1 MHRTAKSY
9 ERRIG
14 SMRYRLVVTI
24 LLCSLALVVVPSA
37 WAQTKSVFVLGT
49 ERDAATEAM
58 GDGLRDALKAVGFIE
73 GRNLKMLV
81 ETVVDDEQ
89 RLSQQ
94 ALNLVLGRPDVLVAL
109 SIPAAQALMRHT
121 KQMPIVFVGV
131 TDPVQAEL
139 VPSWSASGTN
149 VTGVSD
155 LLTMARRVQLIRQFV
170 PQARR
175 IGVVFNP
182 VDAASVIVIR
192 EFQEQLTKA
201 GMLMVEVAA
210 LRALDVAAASR
221 SLIGKV
227 DAMHTFWDSHTQA
240 AYPGLVKVANDSK
253 IALLAADTVSV
264 QAGALAALVVTERDV
279 GATAGR
285 QVIRILR
292 GTKPGAIAPE
302 VVSRPQV
309 QINLVAAKKQGVSLP
324 DSLLKTTTVIVK
336 E

>member
-1 MHRTAKSY
+1 MIFRAYIS
-9 ERRIG
+9 
-14 SMRYRLVVTI
+14 L
-24 LLCSLALVVVPSA
+24 LLCGLLCLVAPSA

-49 ERDAATEAM
+49 ERSPAAEAM
-58 GDGLRDALKAVGFIE
+58 REGLRDALKSVGFIE
-73 GRNLKMLV
+73 GRNLKMIV

-89 RLSQQ
+89 KLSQQ
-94 ALNLVLGRPDVLVAL
+94 ALNLVLARPDVLVAL
-109 SIPAAQALMRHT
+109 SAPAAQALMRHT
-121 KQMPIVFVGV
+121 KQMPIVFAGV

-139 VPSWSASGTN
+139 VPSWSASGSN

-155 LLTMARRVQLIRQFV
+155 LLTMARRAQLVRQFV

-175 IGVVFNP
+175 VGVVYNP
-182 VDAASVIVIR
+182 ADAASVLVIR

-210 LRALDVAAASR
+210 SRALDVAAAAR

-253 IALLAADTVSV
+253 IALLAADTLSV

-279 GATAGR
+279 GVAAGR
-285 QVIRILR
+285 QVVRILR
-292 GTKPGAIAPE
+292 GAKPGAIAPE
-302 VVSRPQV
+302 TISRPQI
-309 QINLVAAKKQGVSLP
+309 QINLVAAQKQGVSL
-324 DSLLKTTTVIVK
+324 SEALLKSATVIVK

>member
-1 MHRTAKSY
+1 MIFRAYIS
-9 ERRIG
+9 
-14 SMRYRLVVTI
+14 L
-24 LLCSLALVVVPSA
+24 LLCGLLCLVAPSA

-49 ERDAATEAM
+49 ERGPAAEAM
-58 GDGLRDALKAVGFIE
+58 REGLRDALKSVGFIE
-73 GRNLKMLV
+73 GRNLKMIV

-89 RLSQQ
+89 KLSQQ
-94 ALNLVLGRPDVLVAL
+94 ALNLVLARPDVLVAL
-109 SIPAAQALMRHT
+109 SAPAAQALMRHT
-121 KQMPIVFVGV
+121 KQMPIVFAGV

-139 VPSWSASGTN
+139 VPSWSASGSN

-155 LLTMARRVQLIRQFV
+155 LLTMARRAQLVRQFV

-175 IGVVFNP
+175 VGVVYNP
-182 VDAASVIVIR
+182 ADAASVLVIR

-210 LRALDVAAASR
+210 SRALDVAAAAR

-253 IALLAADTVSV
+253 IALLAADTLSV

-279 GATAGR
+279 GVAAGR
-285 QVIRILR
+285 QVVRIFR
-292 GTKPGAIAPE
+292 GAKPGAIAPE
-302 VVSRPQV
+302 TISRPQI
-309 QINLVAAKKQGVSLP
+309 QINLVAAKKQGVSL
-324 DSLLKTTTVIVK
+324 SEALLKSATVIVK

>member
-1 MHRTAKSY
+1 MIFRAYIS
-9 ERRIG
+9 
-14 SMRYRLVVTI
+14 L
-24 LLCSLALVVVPSA
+24 LLCGLLCLVAPSA

-49 ERDAATEAM
+49 ERSPAAEVM
-58 GDGLRDALKAVGFIE
+58 REGLRDALKSVGFIE
-73 GRNLKMLV
+73 GRNLKMIV

-89 RLSQQ
+89 KLSQQ
-94 ALNLVLGRPDVLVAL
+94 ALNLVLARPDVLVAL
-109 SIPAAQALMRHT
+109 SAPAAQALMRHT
-121 KQMPIVFVGV
+121 KQMPIVFAGV

-139 VPSWSASGTN
+139 VPSWSASGSN

-155 LLTMARRVQLIRQFV
+155 LLTMARRAQLVRQFV

-175 IGVVFNP
+175 VGVVYNP
-182 VDAASVIVIR
+182 ADAASVLVIR

-210 LRALDVAAASR
+210 SRALDVAAAAR

-253 IALLAADTVSV
+253 IALLAADTLSV

-279 GATAGR
+279 GVAAGR
-285 QVIRILR
+285 QVVRILR
-292 GTKPGAIAPE
+292 GAKPGAIAPE
-302 VVSRPQV
+302 TISRPQI
-309 QINLVAAKKQGVSLP
+309 QINLVAAKKQGVSL
-324 DSLLKTTTVIVK
+324 SEALLKSATVIVK

>member
-1 MHRTAKSY
+1 MIFRAYIS
-9 ERRIG
+9 
-14 SMRYRLVVTI
+14 L
-24 LLCSLALVVVPSA
+24 LLCGLLCLVAPSA

-49 ERDAATEAM
+49 ERSPAAEAM
-58 GDGLRDALKAVGFIE
+58 REGLRDALKSVGFIE
-73 GRNLKMLV
+73 GRNLKMIV

-89 RLSQQ
+89 KLSQQ
-94 ALNLVLGRPDVLVAL
+94 ALNLVLARPDVLVAL
-109 SIPAAQALMRHT
+109 SAPAAQALMRHT
-121 KQMPIVFVGV
+121 KQMPIVFAGV

-139 VPSWSASGTN
+139 VPSWSASGSN

-155 LLTMARRVQLIRQFV
+155 LLTMARRAQLVRQFV

-175 IGVVFNP
+175 VGVVYNP
-182 VDAASVIVIR
+182 ADAASVLVIR

-210 LRALDVAAASR
+210 SRALDVAAAAR

-253 IALLAADTVSV
+253 IALLAADTLSV

-279 GATAGR
+279 GVAAGR
-285 QVIRILR
+285 QVVRILR
-292 GTKPGAIAPE
+292 GAKPGAIAPE
-302 VVSRPQV
+302 TISRPQI
-309 QINLVAAKKQGVSLP
+309 QINLVAAKKQGVSLSE
-324 DSLLKTTTVIVK
+324 SLLKSATVIVK

>member
-1 MHRTAKSY
+1 MIFRAYIS
-9 ERRIG
+9 
-14 SMRYRLVVTI
+14 L
-24 LLCSLALVVVPSA
+24 LLCGLLCLVAPSA

-49 ERDAATEAM
+49 ERGPAAEAM
-58 GDGLRDALKAVGFIE
+58 REGLRDALKSVGFIE
-73 GRNLKMLV
+73 GRNLKMIV

-89 RLSQQ
+89 KLSQQ
-94 ALNLVLGRPDVLVAL
+94 ALNLVLARPDVLVAL
-109 SIPAAQALMRHT
+109 SAPAAQALMRHT
-121 KQMPIVFVGV
+121 KQMPIVFAGV

-139 VPSWSASGTN
+139 VPSWSASGSN

-155 LLTMARRVQLIRQFV
+155 LLTMARRAQLVRQFV

-175 IGVVFNP
+175 VGVVYNP
-182 VDAASVIVIR
+182 ADAASVLVIR

-210 LRALDVAAASR
+210 SRALDVAAAAR

-253 IALLAADTVSV
+253 IALLAADTLSV

-279 GATAGR
+279 GVAAGR
-285 QVIRILR
+285 QVVRILR
-292 GTKPGAIAPE
+292 GAKPGAIAPE
-302 VVSRPQV
+302 TISRPQI
-309 QINLVAAKKQGVSLP
+309 QINLVAAKKQGVSL
-324 DSLLKTTTVIVK
+324 SEALLKSATVIVK

>member
-1 MHRTAKSY
+1 MIFRAYIS
-9 ERRIG
+9 
-14 SMRYRLVVTI
+14 L
-24 LLCSLALVVVPSA
+24 LLCGLLCLVAPSA

-49 ERDAATEAM
+49 ERSPAAEAM
-58 GDGLRDALKAVGFIE
+58 REGLRDALKSVGFIE
-73 GRNLKMLV
+73 GRNLKMIV

-89 RLSQQ
+89 KLSQQ
-94 ALNLVLGRPDVLVAL
+94 ALNLVLARPDVLVAL
-109 SIPAAQALMRHT
+109 SAPAAQALMRHT
-121 KQMPIVFVGV
+121 KQMPIVFAGV

-139 VPSWSASGTN
+139 VPSWSASGSN

-155 LLTMARRVQLIRQFV
+155 LLTMARRAQLVRQFV

-175 IGVVFNP
+175 VGVVYNP
-182 VDAASVIVIR
+182 ADAASVLVIR
-192 EFQEQLTKA
+192 DFQEQLTKA

-210 LRALDVAAASR
+210 SRASDVAAAAR

-253 IALLAADTVSV
+253 IALLAADTLSV

-279 GATAGR
+279 GVAAGR
-285 QVIRILR
+285 QVVRILR
-292 GTKPGAIAPE
+292 GAKPGAIAPE
-302 VVSRPQV
+302 TISRPQI
-309 QINLVAAKKQGVSLP
+309 QINLVAAKKQGVSL
-324 DSLLKTTTVIVK
+324 SEALLKSATVIVK

>member
-1 MHRTAKSY
+1 
-9 ERRIG
+9 
-14 SMRYRLVVTI
+14 MR
-24 LLCSLALVVVPSA
+24 
-37 WAQTKSVFVLGT
+37 
-49 ERDAATEAM
+49 
-58 GDGLRDALKAVGFIE
+58 DGLRDALKAVGCIE
-73 GRNLKMLV
+73 GRNLKLVV

-109 SIPAAQALMRHT
+109 SVPAAQALMRHT
-121 KQMPIVFVGV
+121 KQMPIVFAGV

-155 LLTMARRVQLIRQFV
+155 LLIMARRVQMIRQFV
-170 PQARR
+170 PRARR
-175 IGVVFNP
+175 IGVVYNP
-182 VDAASVIVIR
+182 ADAASVVVIR

-253 IALLAADTVSV
+253 MALLAADTVSV
-264 QAGALAALVVTERDV
+264 QAGALAALVITERDV
-279 GATAGR
+279 GVAAGR

-292 GTKPGAIAPE
+292 GTKPGSIAPE
-302 VVSRPQV
+302 VIGKPQV
-309 QINLVAAKKQGVSLP
+309 QINLVAAKKQGVTLP
-324 DSLLKTTTVIVK
+324 DSLLKTATVIVK

>member
-1 MHRTAKSY
+1 
-9 ERRIG
+9 
-14 SMRYRLVVTI
+14 MRYRTYLAA
-24 LLCSLALVVVPSA
+24 LLCGLALVATQSA
-37 WAQTKSVFVLGT
+37 WAQTKSVSVLGT
-49 ERDAATEAM
+49 EREAGAEAM
-58 GDGLRDALKAVGFIE
+58 RDGLRDALKAVGFIE
-73 GRNLKMLV
+73 GRNLKLVV

-109 SIPAAQALMRHT
+109 SVPAAQALMRHT
-121 KQMPIVFVGV
+121 KQMPIVFAGV

-155 LLTMARRVQLIRQFV
+155 LLTMARRVQMIRQFV
-170 PQARR
+170 PRARR
-175 IGVVFNP
+175 IGVVYNP
-182 VDAASVIVIR
+182 ADAASVVVIR

-253 IALLAADTVSV
+253 MALLAADTVSV
-264 QAGALAALVVTERDV
+264 QAGALAALVITERDV
-279 GATAGR
+279 GVAAGR

-292 GTKPGAIAPE
+292 GTKPGSIAPE
-302 VVSRPQV
+302 VIGKPQV
-309 QINLVAAKKQGVSLP
+309 QINLVAAKKQGVTLP
-324 DSLLKTTTVIVK
+324 DSLLKTATVIVK

>member
-1 MHRTAKSY
+1 
-9 ERRIG
+9 
-14 SMRYRLVVTI
+14 
-24 LLCSLALVVVPSA
+24 LLCGLALVATQSA
-37 WAQTKSVFVLGT
+37 WAQTKSVSVLGT
-49 ERDAATEAM
+49 EREAGAEAM
-58 GDGLRDALKAVGFIE
+58 RDGLRDALKAVGFIE
-73 GRNLKMLV
+73 GRNLKLVV

-109 SIPAAQALMRHT
+109 SVPAAQALMRHT
-121 KQMPIVFVGV
+121 KQMPIVFAGV

-155 LLTMARRVQLIRQFV
+155 LLTMARRVQMIRQFV
-170 PQARR
+170 PRARR
-175 IGVVFNP
+175 IGVVYNP
-182 VDAASVIVIR
+182 ADAASVIVIR

-227 DAMHTFWDSHTQA
+227 DAMHTFWDSHTHV

-253 IALLAADTVSV
+253 MALLAADTVSV
-264 QAGALAALVVTERDV
+264 QAGALAALVVSERDV
-279 GATAGR
+279 GAAAGR

-292 GTKPGAIAPE
+292 GTKPGSIAPE
-302 VVSRPQV
+302 VIGRPQV

-324 DSLLKTTTVIVK
+324 DSLLKTATVIVK